1 MDPSVAWT
9 IAGII
14 VTVLMGYLPI
24 YLGRRQVQ
32 TPQPKGDSTPQ
43 PKGDDTSCRPEAL
56 AANPEYRMQ
65 PYPKDIFDEIGRE
78 PLAQQRLARAN
89 YVGLKVS
96 WRTTLDAV
104 LSVHPDEQN
113 RAQLMM
119 LDRGTNPW
127 VLCEVDFLEHPEA
140 KIARKG
146 HGLWVNGEIAEVGV
160 NDITLVKADLAF
172 D

>member
-1 MDPSVAWT
+1 VTWG
-9 IAGII
+9 IIGII

-43 PKGDDTSCRPEAL
+43 PKGDSTPCRPEAL

-78 PLAQQRLARAN
+78 PLAQQRLARAT

-104 LSVHPDEQN
+104 FPVHPDEQN

-140 KIARKG
+140 KIARRG

-160 NDITLVKADLAF
+160 GDITLVKADLAF

>member
-1 MDPSVAWT
+1 MEPSVVLG
-9 IAGII
+9 IVGII

-43 PKGDDTSCRPEAL
+43 PKGDDTSCRPETL

-65 PYPKDIFDEIGRE
+65 PYPRDIFDAIGQL
-78 PLAQQRLARAN
+78 PLAQQELVRAS

-96 WRTTLDAV
+96 WRTTLEV
-104 LSVHPDEQN
+104 VTPDEQN
-113 RAQLMM
+113 RARLMM
-119 LDRGTNPW
+119 LDRGSYPW
-127 VLCEVDFLEHPEA
+127 VYCEVDFLEHPEA

-146 HGLWVNGEIAEVGV
+146 HGLWVNGEIAEVWKGT
-160 NDITLVKADLAF
+160 ITLVKADVAF

>member
-1 MDPSVAWT
+1 MEPSVVWN

-32 TPQPKGDSTPQ
+32 TPQPKGDSTP
-43 PKGDDTSCRPEAL
+43 CRPEAL

-78 PLAQQRLARAN
+78 PLAQQGPARAN
-89 YVGLKVS
+89 YIGLKVS
-96 WRTTLDAV
+96 WRTTLEIV
-104 LSVHPDEQN
+104 SLDEQN
-113 RAQLMM
+113 RARLMM
-119 LDRGTNPW
+119 YDRGNYPW
-127 VLCEVDFLEHPEA
+127 VECEVDFLEHPEA
-140 KIARKG
+140 KIARRG
-146 HGLWVNGEIAEVGV
+146 HGLWVNGEIAEVGIGT
-160 NDITLVKADLAF
+160 ITLVKADLAF